1 MRRFSLCAPPKKRP
15 AQRVGLFG
23 YLWSLTICPAYLELY
38 DSLAIHLE
46 TNGNDHLKII
56 VILTAADLPSSLCLN
71 YSEFPNSYLL
81 CQLSVRINLFDMFI
95 DGGGVQHHTMPPS
108 YSASTRYSYPHTG
121 FHSWHRSHQ
130 WRLQKSDIPLP
141 NLNSCREFTAWT
153 IRNSQIVPIWTY

>member
-1 MRRFSLCAPPKKRP
+1 MYSEKEQMPEKYSFFRHNNIATESAPPDTAAP
-15 AQRVGLFG
+15 IVSS
-23 YLWSLTICPAYLELY
+23 Y
-38 DSLAIHLE
+38 
-46 TNGNDHLKII
+46 HLKII

-141 NLNSCREFTAWT
+141 NLNSCREFTA
-153 IRNSQIVPIWTY
+153 